1 MNDWIIIK
9 NRLVKEFIFKDF
21 MESVEFINQVAEKAE
36 LLNHHPTLINTYNKV
51 KVELWTHTVD
61 EITELDYLLKDEI
74 EKINSSLSNR
84 KNK

>member
-21 MESVEFINQVAEKAE
+21 MESVEFINQVAEEAE

-61 EITELDYLLKDEI
+61 EITELDYLLKDKI
-74 EKINSSLSNR
+74 EKINSSRS
-84 KNK
+84 K

>member
-9 NRLVKEFIFKDF
+9 NRLIKEFIFKDF
-21 MESVEFINQVAEKAE
+21 MESVEFINQVAEEAE

-61 EITELDYLLKDEI
+61 EITELDYLLKEKI
-74 EKINSSLSNR
+74 EKINSSLS
-84 KNK
+84 K

>member
-61 EITELDYLLKDEI
+61 EITELDYLLKDKI
-74 EKINSSLSNR
+74 EKINSSLS
-84 KNK
+84 K

>member
-21 MESVEFINQVAEKAE
+21 MESVKFINQVAEEAE

-61 EITELDYLLKDEI
+61 EITELDYLLKDKI
-74 EKINSSLSNR
+74 EKINSSLS
-84 KNK
+84 K

>member
-74 EKINSSLSNR
+74 EKINSSLS
-84 KNK
+84 K

>member
-21 MESVEFINQVAEKAE
+21 MESVEFINQVAEEAE

-61 EITELDYLLKDEI
+61 EITELDYLLKDKI
-74 EKINSSLSNR
+74 EKINSSLS
-84 KNK
+84 K

>member
-21 MESVEFINQVAEKAE
+21 MESVEFINQVAEEAE

>member
-21 MESVEFINQVAEKAE
+21 MESVEFINQVAEEAE

-61 EITELDYLLKDEI
+61 EITELDYLLKEKI
-74 EKINSSLSNR
+74 EKINSSLS
-84 KNK
+84 K